1 MGRVQRVLAVPVVSV
16 AMLLA
21 VLAAGCGGGDN
32 TSSAESWANDVCTQL
47 DTWANSITTTVK
59 GVMSQ
64 GTSVTGTDLK
74 AAANQ
79 ASTAT
84 SELVDGLKG
93 IGSPD
98 TDSADQAQQQV
109 SQLGDELQQDADKV
123 RGLVQSAPTTV
134 AGLVSTAQS
143 ILAQIGT
150 AADQVKATL
159 SSLQEL
165 GSDLSDG
172 IEQSSACND
181 LRNKDFTGG
190 S

>member
-1 MGRVQRVLAVPVVSV
+1 VQRALAVPFVVLVLVLS
-16 AMLLA
+16 A
-21 VLAAGCGGGDN
+21 LAAGCGGSD
-32 TSSAESWANDVCTQL
+32 TSSTQSWANDVCTEL

-84 SELVDGLKG
+84 SDLVDGLKG
-93 IGSPD
+93 IGPPD
-98 TDSADQAQQQV
+98 SDSVDQAQQQV

-123 RGLVQSAPTTV
+123 RSLVQTAPSGV
-134 AGLVSTAQS
+134 AGLVSTAQA

-159 SSLQEL
+159 TSLQAL
-165 GSDLSDG
+165 GSDVRDG
-172 IEQSSACND
+172 IEQSDACNE